1 MEGSIETIA
10 TNNLLLIFSMIIIT
24 GIALGRISE
33 ILKIPDVILYLI
45 AGIIIGPAFFNIL
58 SIGAFPVENNLILTF
73 GSAFILYEGGK
84 EINLKVLNKVKVS
97 VGMLSTVGVVIST
110 AVVGVVVARI
120 FNLPIMTAFLLGA
133 VIASTDP
140 AALIPVFKQVR
151 IKDKIKQTVVS
162 ESAFNDAVGA
172 ILSSALL
179 GIVMSGHFSAMESFK
194 ELLISAAVGIGVG
207 ILVGYLLI
215 ILVSDKRVGIFH
227 SYAPIMSMLTV
238 TLAYEL
244 ATMFHG
250 SGYMAV
256 FMAGLISGNKK
267 MFGIWL
273 EEADYQPTVHFTE
286 SIATIC
292 RMSIFVLLGTQV
304 NISALAQY
312 WLPSLITVLALMFV
326 GRPLVVLVST
336 VFDRKAQWTFKDK
349 LFMMWVRETGVIP
362 AAVSGIIVAMKVPS
376 YEIISSVVFM
386 TILVTLIVQA
396 STTKIVAKKLGVLE
410 EITSN
415 VSEVV
420 A

>member
-1 MEGSIETIA
+1 MEGNVEAIA
-10 TNNLLLIFSMIIIT
+10 TNSLMLIFTIIIVT
-24 GIALGRISE
+24 GIILGRISE

-45 AGIIIGPAFFNIL
+45 AGILIGPAFFNIL
-58 SIGAFPVENNLILTF
+58 SIGNFPVENNLILTF

-84 EINLKVLNKVKVS
+84 EINLKVLNKVKIS
-97 VGMLSTVGVVIST
+97 VGLLSTVGVVIS
-110 AVVGVVVARI
+110 AVVVGIVAAKV
-120 FNLPIMTAFLLGA
+120 FNMPIMTALLLGA

-140 AALIPVFKQVR
+140 AALIPVFKQVK

-172 ILSSALL
+172 ILASALL
-179 GIVMSGHFSAMESFK
+179 GIVMSGQFSAMDSLK
-194 ELLISAAVGIGVG
+194 ELIISAAVGMGAG

-215 ILVSDKRVGIFH
+215 VLVSDRRVGVFH
-227 SYAPIMSMLTV
+227 SYAPIMSILTV

-244 ATMFHG
+244 ATKLHG

-273 EEADYQPTVHFTE
+273 EEADYYPTVHFTE

-304 NISALAQY
+304 NIPALVQY
-312 WLPSLITVLALMFV
+312 WFPALITVIALMFI

-336 VFDRKAQWTFKDK
+336 MFDRKANWTFKDK

-362 AAVSGIIVAMKVPS
+362 AAVSGIIVSMKVPG

-386 TILVTLIVQA
+386 TILVTLVVQA
-396 STTKIVAKKLGVLE
+396 STTKLVAKKLGVLE
-410 EITSN
+410 EENNISKI
-415 VSEVV
+415 V